1 MQIDRAAIFRFGKLA
16 DRTVDFAPGI
26 NIVYGK
32 NEAGKTT
39 LHAFLTAMLFGLE
52 KGRGRAKG
60 TEGYLRYE
68 PWHAPS
74 YYSGALQFSVGGRP
88 FYLERNFYHKEPR
101 ARLCNLADGE
111 ELSVAYGDLGML
123 LGGVTREAYENTCDI
138 PQCRAVTGAE
148 LTGLLAEYLSDMSDG
163 GNAGIRVTRA
173 VEKLEQKKRSLQSQI
188 KSEQEKREQQ
198 LQQLTVERR
207 MLEEDCGRL
216 RGQIE
221 EAAADMRAYAGMHP
235 QVRTGQRLE
244 DDRTAENAGKVESAE
259 SAGNAWSAG
268 NARNSENAGTA
279 SDRERRTAGNGFPVK
294 SFLIGL
300 AAAVGLAGNAWWY
313 QRAGYAPELFAA
325 AEGILAILFGIGVAG
340 ILRHRSAVQARA
352 GENAKEPAE
361 APESVAAEDAVRIR
375 LAEAEKQSRRLLA
388 GLEETLAEKE
398 TRRCN
403 LAEQLEACSGAGT
416 RERELQLEL
425 DAVDMAKNEII
436 RLSREYGDERRDEI
450 NSAVSRYVSAITEGK
465 YDLAEV
471 DETGKLRVQT
481 EGREVLPEALSRG
494 TLEQFYFAFR
504 MAVGSIVTQEEPLP
518 LLLDETFAMYDDDRL
533 RQTLRLLA
541 ANGTQTIL
549 FTCQRR
555 EQKLLEELGI
565 AYHMIEL

>member
-221 EAAADMRAYAGMHP
+221 EAAADMRAYARMHP
-235 QVRTGQRLE
+235 QARDGQRPE
-244 DDRTAENAGKVESAE
+244 DARNAENEGKVKSAE
-259 SAGNAWSAG
+259 SAENAWSAG
-268 NARNSENAGTA
+268 NARNAENAGTA
-279 SDRERRTAGNGFPVK
+279 SDRERRADGNGFPVR
-294 SFLIGL
+294 SLFLGL

-313 QRAGYAPELFAA
+313 HRAGYAPELFAA
-325 AEGILAILFGIGVAG
+325 AEGVLAILLGIGVAG
-340 ILRHRSAVQARA
+340 ILRHRSAGQARA
-352 GENAKEPAE
+352 GEYGKETAE
-361 APESVAAEDAVRIR
+361 VPESAAAEDAVRIR
-375 LAEAEKQSRRLLA
+375 LAESEKQSRRLLA

-403 LAEQLEACSGAGT
+403 LAERLEACSGAGT

-425 DAVDMAKNEII
+425 DAVEMAKNEII

>member
-235 QVRTGQRLE
+235 QVRAGQRLE

-325 AEGILAILFGIGVAG
+325 AEGILAILLGIGVAG

-352 GENAKEPAE
+352 EENAKEPAE

>member
-325 AEGILAILFGIGVAG
+325 AEGILAILLGIGVAG

>member
-198 LQQLTVERR
+198 LQQLTLERR

-216 RGQIE
+216 REQIE
-221 EAAADMRAYAGMHP
+221 KAAADMRAYARMHP
-235 QVRTGQRLE
+235 QVRDGQRPE
-244 DDRTAENAGKVESAE
+244 DARTV
-259 SAGNAWSAG
+259 
-268 NARNSENAGTA
+268 ENAGTA
-279 SDRERRTAGNGFPVK
+279 SDRERRADGNGFPVR
-294 SFLIGL
+294 SLFLGL

-313 QRAGYAPELFAA
+313 HRAGYAPELFVA
-325 AEGILAILFGIGVAG
+325 AEGVLAILLGIGVAG
-340 ILRHRSAVQARA
+340 ILRHRSAGQARA
-352 GENAKEPAE
+352 GENGKETAE
-361 APESVAAEDAVRIR
+361 APESAAAEDAVRIR
-375 LAEAEKQSRRLLA
+375 LAESRR
-388 GLEETLAEKE
+388 
-398 TRRCN
+398 
-403 LAEQLEACSGAGT
+403 
-416 RERELQLEL
+416 
-425 DAVDMAKNEII
+425 
-436 RLSREYGDERRDEI
+436 
-450 NSAVSRYVSAITEGK
+450 
-465 YDLAEV
+465 
-471 DETGKLRVQT
+471 RV
-481 EGREVLPEALSRG
+481 RNRP
-494 TLEQFYFAFR
+494 
-504 MAVGSIVTQEEPLP
+504 
-518 LLLDETFAMYDDDRL
+518 
-533 RQTLRLLA
+533 
-541 ANGTQTIL
+541 
-549 FTCQRR
+549 
-555 EQKLLEELGI
+555 
-565 AYHMIEL
+565 

>member
-16 DRTVDFAPGI
+16 ERTVDFAPGI

-221 EAAADMRAYAGMHP
+221 EAAADMRAYARMHP
-235 QVRTGQRLE
+235 QVRDGQRPE
-244 DDRTAENAGKVESAE
+244 DARNAENAGKVERAE
-259 SAGNAWSAG
+259 NAWSAG
-268 NARNSENAGTA
+268 NTRTVENAGTA
-279 SDRERRTAGNGFPVK
+279 SDRERRADGNGFSVR
-294 SFLIGL
+294 SLFLGL

-313 QRAGYAPELFAA
+313 HRAGYAPELFAA
-325 AEGILAILFGIGVAG
+325 AEGVLAILLGIGVAG
-340 ILRHRSAVQARA
+340 ILRHRSAGQARA
-352 GENAKEPAE
+352 GENGKETAE
-361 APESVAAEDAVRIR
+361 APESAAAEDAVRIR
-375 LAEAEKQSRRLLA
+375 LAESEKQSRRLLA

-425 DAVDMAKNEII
+425 DAVEMAKNEII

>member
-235 QVRTGQRLE
+235 QVRAGQRLE

-325 AEGILAILFGIGVAG
+325 AEGILAILLGIGVAG

-555 EQKLLEELGI
+555 EQKLLEEFGI

>member
-216 RGQIE
+216 REQIE
-221 EAAADMRAYAGMHP
+221 EAAADMRAYARMHP
-235 QVRTGQRLE
+235 QARDGQRPE
-244 DDRTAENAGKVESAE
+244 DARNAENEGKVKSAE
-259 SAGNAWSAG
+259 SAENAWSAG
-268 NARNSENAGTA
+268 NARNAENAGTA
-279 SDRERRTAGNGFPVK
+279 SDRERRADGNGFPVR
-294 SFLIGL
+294 SLFLGL

-313 QRAGYAPELFAA
+313 HRAGYAPELFAA
-325 AEGILAILFGIGVAG
+325 AEGVLAILLGIGVAG
-340 ILRHRSAVQARA
+340 ILRHRSAGQARA
-352 GENAKEPAE
+352 GENGKETAE
-361 APESVAAEDAVRIR
+361 APESAAAEDAVRIR
-375 LAEAEKQSRRLLA
+375 LAESEKQSRRLLA

-403 LAEQLEACSGAGT
+403 LAEQLEACSKAGT

-425 DAVDMAKNEII
+425 DAVEMAKNEII